1 MKADLKIK
9 MEVNKAAL
17 RQNEG
22 DISRVEA
29 ELELKM
35 EVNEE
40 ECMCG
45 ESDSQPE
52 PWAQKL
58 MGLKAVASG

>member
-1 MKADLKIK
+1 MKVIYR
-9 MEVNKAAL
+9 E
-17 RQNEG
+17 
-22 DISRVEA
+22 IEA

-35 EVNEE
+35 EVNGEE
-40 ECMCG
+40 GMCG

>member
-1 MKADLKIK
+1 MKAIYR
-9 MEVNKAAL
+9 E
-17 RQNEG
+17 
-22 DISRVEA
+22 IEA

-35 EVNEE
+35 EVNGEE
-40 ECMCG
+40 GMCG

-58 MGLKAVASG
+58 MDLRQWHLSVPQLDAEG